1 MDMTD
6 TPRAGAGHSEAL
18 IEESIL
24 PTSLNQRPIGML
36 GYAWMW
42 VGIAVIIATY
52 SLGAGGVEGG
62 LPLAEVIAVIA
73 LANLVIG
80 AFMLLTADIGTEHGL
95 SFAVYLRAPFGVR
108 GTHLP
113 ALSRGV
119 VAAMWFGI
127 QTYLGALALNG
138 IGQYFLGFDS
148 WVLWYAAFALLQVA
162 NTAMGIKSVERLA
175 ALAAP
180 AIIAISVWMYFT
192 LEGVAETKGI
202 NIWTW
207 RGTGEISVVVLFISN
222 MAFWSTMAID
232 IPNLTRF
239 IRTEPGARRYLR
251 RNRNVLLAQLVALPV
266 TQALIAGLGAVSFI
280 ATGNWNPV
288 EVIQAQAQGQGF
300 SLVLLLALVVLA
312 QWSTNNSANLIP
324 SALTFINF
332 APRVINYRMA
342 VLIAG
347 VVGTL
352 CMPWLLLEN
361 LFVFLGYYG
370 AFLSAIGGIMIADYY
385 LLRHRRLNVPALYRM
400 DGQFCYLGGFNPA
413 GLIAWVLAG
422 GVAAWQVQYAILIG
436 FPLGL
441 VLYLALMKGAV
452 LRRHPQAEIDSG
464 FSDDFLATSVGVSW
478 VYRGQG
484 AFVRANADALAQ
496 SDARREDL

>member
-1 MDMTD
+1 MDISEPQGD
-6 TPRAGAGHSEAL
+6 IAGQSGAL

-24 PTSLNQRPIGML
+24 PTLLNQRPIGML
-36 GYAWMW
+36 GYAWIW
-42 VGIAVIIATY
+42 IGIAVIIATY
-52 SLGAGGVEGG
+52 SLGAGGVAGG
-62 LPLAEVIAVIA
+62 IPLAQVIAVIA

-138 IGQYFLGFDS
+138 IGQYFLGLDS
-148 WVLWYAAFALLQVA
+148 WILWYLVFAALQVA

-175 ALAAP
+175 SLAAP

-192 LEGVAETKGI
+192 LEGVAETEGI

-207 RGTGEISVVVLFISN
+207 RGADQMSMAVLFISN
-222 MAFWSTMAID
+222 MAFWSTLAID

-239 IRTEPGARRYLR
+239 IKVEPGTRKFTR
-251 RNRNVLLAQLVALPV
+251 RNRNVFLAQLVALPV

-288 EVIQAQAQGQGF
+288 EVIQGQGQGL
-300 SLVLLLALVVLA
+300 SLILLLALVVLA

-332 APRVINYRMA
+332 APRIINYKMA
-342 VLIAG
+342 VVIAG
-347 VVGTL
+347 IVGTL
-352 CMPWLLLEN
+352 CMPWSLLDN
-361 LFVFLGYYG
+361 LFVFLSYYG
-370 AFLSAIGGIMIADYY
+370 AFLSAIGGIMVADYY
-385 LLRHRRLNVPALYRM
+385 LLRRRRLNVPALYQM
-400 DGQFCYLGGFNPA
+400 KGQFSYAGGFNPA
-413 GLIAWVLAG
+413 GLIAWILAG
-422 GVAAWQVQYAILIG
+422 GLAAWFSQYAILIG

-441 VLYLALMKGAV
+441 VLYLLLMKTMV
-452 LRRHPQAEIDSG
+452 LPRHRQAEIDSG
-464 FSDDFLATSVGVSW
+464 FSDDYLATSVGLSW
-478 VYRGQG
+478 VNHPQRGFQ
-484 AFVRANADALAQ
+484 RMDAASLAQ
-496 SDARREDL
+496 TSDHREDL